1 MSQDLYATF
10 AAAGV
15 ALAGAVVAASFLVE
29 EAPKVPHACGAR
41 ELDAT
46 HMMMTSVACAEM
58 GVDMASVHDS
68 FWTHACH
75 VGDMS
80 RVLREQFSEPAP
92 I

>member
-46 HMMMTSVACAEM
+46 HMIAVARPSLSQHVFAN
-58 GVDMASVHDS
+58 
-68 FWTHACH
+68 AC
-75 VGDMS
+75 
-80 RVLREQFSEPAP
+80 LCQC
-92 I
+92 